1 LSEDPTIS
9 VLIEQGPVAGTWTS
23 RVPLL
28 SANPYTKETMA
39 ARCIIGTLGDY
50 NQWRALGNDGW
61 GYEDLESYFV
71 RSEKTSGHMFSKYRG
86 SDGE

>member
-1 LSEDPTIS
+1 MLCT
-9 VLIEQGPVAGTWTS
+9 
-23 RVPLL
+23 R
-28 SANPYTKETMA
+28 
-39 ARCIIGTLGDY
+39 GTLGDY

-86 SDGE
+86 CDGVWLNKPNVDPYKTNQLCV